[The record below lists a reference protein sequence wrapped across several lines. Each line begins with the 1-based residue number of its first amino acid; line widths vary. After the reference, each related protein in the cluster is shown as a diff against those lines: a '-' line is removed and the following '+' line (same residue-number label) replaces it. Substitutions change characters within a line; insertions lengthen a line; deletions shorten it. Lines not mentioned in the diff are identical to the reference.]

1 MNAEELNRLIE
12 KYYNGESTEEEE
24 RTLKDHFKKDG
35 IPEGYEAEKIIF
47 GYYTA
52 AGEVPEPSVGFEAR
66 IISGID
72 ASDIKGG
79 SRKFRKFILPYMSA
93 AAGVLILAGSW
104 FFFVHRPEPSDTF
117 KDPVIAYA
125 ETMKILRNVSSQLNH
140 GAQTL
145 EPIGKINEM
154 TTRSFESIN
163 KSAKIIGKSI
173 KNLNDIQKAIE
184 MNNVPVKKS
193 INK

>member
-24 RTLKDHFKKDG
+24 RTLRDHFKNND
-35 IPEGYEAEKIIF
+35 IPEGYEAEKVIF

-52 AGEVPEPSVGFEAR
+52 AGEVPEPSEDFEAR
-66 IISGID
+66 IMLRID
-72 ASDIKGG
+72 ATDSKSR
-79 SRKFRKFILPYMSA
+79 SRKFRRFILPYLSA
-93 AAGVLILAGSW
+93 AAGLLILAGSW
-104 FFFVHRPEPSDTF
+104 FFFIHRQEPADTF

-140 GAQTL
+140 GVETL
-145 EPIGKINEM
+145 EPVGKINEM
-154 TTRSFESIN
+154 TVRSFKSIN
-163 KSAKIIGKSI
+163 KSTKIIGKSI
-173 KNLNDIQKAIE
+173 KNLNDVQKAIE
-184 MNNVPVKKS
+184 MNNIPSRKS

>member
-24 RTLKDHFKKDG
+24 RSLRDHFKNHD
-35 IPEGYEAEKIIF
+35 IPVGYEAEKVIF
-47 GYYTA
+47 GYYAT
-52 AGEVPEPSVGFEAR
+52 AGEVHEPSEGFEAR
-66 IISGID
+66 IMSGID
-72 ASDIKGG
+72 ATDTKGG
-79 SRKFRKFILPYMSA
+79 SLKFKRFILPYLSA
-93 AAGVLILAGSW
+93 AAGILILAGSW

-140 GAQTL
+140 GFEAL
-145 EPIGKINEM
+145 EPVGKINEM
-154 TTRSFESIN
+154 TVRSFKSIN

-173 KNLNDIQKAIE
+173 KNLNDVQKEIE